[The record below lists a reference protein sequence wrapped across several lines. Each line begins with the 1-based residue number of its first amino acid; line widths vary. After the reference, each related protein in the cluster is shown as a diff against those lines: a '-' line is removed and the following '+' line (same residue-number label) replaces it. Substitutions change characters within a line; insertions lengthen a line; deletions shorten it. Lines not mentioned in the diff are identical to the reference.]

1 MKKEEE
7 FEELLERL
15 DDSSKEF
22 TFPAGYTPDDAK
34 EFVNPWGFVPGK
46 LFIAGQNAR
55 GSLYETN
62 TDRQQWTQEHLI
74 LRSSVADITFKA
86 NALS

>member
-1 MKKEEE
+1 MKKEKE

-15 DDSSKEF
+15 DDKPKEF
-22 TFPAGYTPDDAK
+22 TFPAGYTPGDAK

-46 LFIAGQNAR
+46 LFIAGQSAG

-62 TDRQQWTQEHLI
+62 TDRQQWTQKHLI